1 MSTHSHHPS
10 PPASPGSGI
19 RHQPSPSQTAAYEP
33 NSMRSPGYPSPPAS
47 PPHIVHD
54 DSVASGRKVSGSTV
68 PASVN
73 RSASTSSR
81 SGYAPQAPAGYTSM
95 ASAGA
100 AMQHPSNAMPP
111 PSSSAA
117 AFAQHPPSKLATGG
131 QSHSHRPVSAMPTPT
146 EHATSA
152 SHAAASAAGGAS
164 NVFASMNA
172 NYTER
177 RASAHPTMTTSHNAS
192 SASVPA
198 PIDPTTS
205 QAISSGIPITSPAA
219 LSYFAAHPRRQQV
232 HFGNYLLLQT
242 LGEGEFGKV
251 KLGVHKEWGEEV
263 AVKLIKR
270 DKVATDAAPLNL
282 DDTTNKDPAKMSKVE
297 REIQVLKDVRHPNI
311 VRLYEVIESDRY
323 IGIVLEY
330 ASGGELFD
338 HILAH
343 KYLKEEHACRLFAQ
357 LISGVSY
364 LHQKKIVH
372 RDLKLE
378 NLLLDRNRNVIIT
391 DFGFANN
398 FEDKRDDLMATSCGS
413 PCYAAPELVVQD
425 GLYAGSAVDVW
436 SCGVILY
443 AMLAGYLPFDDDP
456 ANPDGDNINLL
467 YKYILATP
475 LSFPEYITAQP
486 RDLLSR
492 MLVPDPTRRATLEQV
507 MQHSWLRNY
516 RELFKFSVD
525 DLERAAMEQQTKKR
539 QMYRQQM
546 MYQQQLQEQQRRQH
560 MERSQSV
567 RQNVSHLPVGTA
579 YTTNTAVPAAAAHRQ
594 TLPVSATVPD
604 RLYEPVGSACRG
616 ADPSMTPSRITAP
629 SVPAPASAPAPV
641 QAVAPT
647 EPTSAPLPRAATH
660 SSNVAAISGGAAS
673 LVDPVTALGNARGEP
688 RTRLD
693 DGANASSKS
702 STPAASA
709 AREAEQRRSAAQK
722 VQRHTIQL
730 EYGTEERTRKESA
743 ATVVASPPG
752 SRQASQSHRKVSASS
767 ITSRLSETERAKAA
781 ADKLAAAAVPPP
793 SVLQPAPAK
802 TIPAVPAVVPE
813 GEKVIE
819 SKADAQNRGATDMMR
834 SVSANSASR
843 VSVPSP
849 ILEQNQSASS
859 ANHASTAAPS
869 SRVRVPSSASAR
881 SRPNVDGSN
890 IGHGTRVPSSSSQ
903 RVISNPLPASEAVGF
918 PSTTGDRIVSADGT
932 ASRSSASRQASN
944 AAADASAAANSTR
957 PPSATRPV
965 TTDKAAASATRH
977 RKGMSTDKFFLS
989 RLLGSN
995 GANGTAGATN
1005 EKLAPNSSE
1014 AQAEKSKRNSVSR
1027 PVLDRAPSSGG
1038 ANKNSRR
1045 KAMSLVVGRA
1055 AGESSPAAADRA
1067 RALESNVPPHTASE
1081 ASFPSQTSSR
1091 RKEDAS
1097 SPSQQRAA
1105 AAKQRKESGSL
1116 AGPGSSSVSSSRPV
1130 TSSSRQQPL
1139 QQVLQQQNDKTFYDG
1154 STIASTSTAGPSSN
1168 AAKKVMD
1175 WFRKKSLSRGTF
1187 NEQPPLG
1194 PFERSPTSSH
1204 IGGGAASMTPSVIVT
1219 GAQNGTSRH
1228 AEAQTGSGEGVS
1240 GASSVPSSRS
1250 TSGTHSENSEA
1261 TEMTQLT
1268 NLSDAS
1274 HGESDG
1280 VKSSASTVQQ
1290 QATPKASLSAVSN
1303 VSNASA
1309 VEPSSAAAP
1318 LAQRTRPAAA
1328 AASLSNTK
1336 TTAATSPAAAAAAAA
1351 APFNET
1357 RLRYHLGAVDQSA
1370 LTSRSPIDVLKEVH
1384 RVLYEMGIDVR
1395 KEKDED
1401 FKLECVRRKRAKT
1414 LMSATQGIGM
1424 SIRSSVFPP
1433 TQADVERSSR
1443 MSNHRDTLTPSA
1455 STPASGSLRSFLRRG
1470 SYQSGAISPKL
1481 SSSAALLPS
1490 SATSTSIV
1498 LTQDENQPP
1507 PLYGDAAVDGG
1518 QEIRFSVEV
1527 TRIKNLPGLYSLDI
1541 RRMKGNLWA
1550 YKFVY
1555 QALLDRCQLAA

>member
-1 MSTHSHHPS
+1 MSTHSHQPS
-10 PPASPGSGI
+10 PPASPGSAI
-19 RHQPSPSQTAAYEP
+19 HHQPTAPSNAYEP

-47 PPHIVHD
+47 PPQIVQD
-54 DSVASGRKVSGSTV
+54 DTITSARKVSGSAI
-68 PASVN
+68 PASV
-73 RSASTSSR
+73 SR
-81 SGYAPQAPAGYTSM
+81 NAYAAQPAAGCTSM

-100 AMQHPSNAMPP
+100 AMQQQPSSSTSS
-111 PSSSAA
+111 SSSAA
-117 AFAQHPPSKLATGG
+117 FPQHPPSKLATGG

-146 EHATSA
+146 EHSTSA
-152 SHAAASAAGGAS
+152 SRAAAASSNAGAS

-177 RASAHPTMTTSHNAS
+177 RASAHPTMSSSHHAS
-192 SASVPA
+192 SAHNAAAAAS
-198 PIDPTTS
+198 IDPTTS
-205 QAISSGIPITSPAA
+205 HAISSGIPITSPAA

-282 DDTTNKDPAKMSKVE
+282 DDAASKDPAKMTKVE

-486 RDLLSR
+486 RDLLSK

-546 MYQQQLQEQQRRQH
+546 LYQQQLQEQQRRQH

-567 RQNVSHLPVGTA
+567 RQNVAHLPVGTA
-579 YTTNTAVPAAAAHRQ
+579 FTTNAAVPAGA
-594 TLPVSATVPD
+594 SATVPS
-604 RLYEPVGSACRG
+604 RLYEPVGSASRG
-616 ADPSMTPSRITAP
+616 ADSVATAP
-629 SVPAPASAPAPV
+629 TQAAPAAAAAAAAAASS
-641 QAVAPT
+641 VAP
-647 EPTSAPLPRAATH
+647 EPTTAPLPRASTH
-660 SSNVAAISGGAAS
+660 SNVAAGVVGTAS

-693 DGANASSKS
+693 DGANAAL
-702 STPAASA
+702 PAS
-709 AREAEQRRSAAQK
+709 REAEERRPAAQK

-730 EYGTEERTRKESA
+730 EYGGEEASRKE
-743 ATVVASPPG
+743 ATSPPG
-752 SRQASQSHRKVSASS
+752 SRQASQTQRRVSASS
-767 ITSRLSETERAKAA
+767 NSSRATESERAKAA
-781 ADKLAAAAVPPP
+781 AEKLAAAAVPP
-793 SVLQPAPAK
+793 SVLQPAPVQV
-802 TIPAVPAVVPE
+802 PATAAVVPDS
-813 GEKVIE
+813 EKAIASNAE
-819 SKADAQNRGATDMMR
+819 PEKRSAPEMMR
-834 SVSANSASR
+834 NVSASSASR
-843 VSVPSP
+843 VSVPP
-849 ILEQNQSASS
+849 AIMEQNQAPASANRITPPSSS
-859 ANHASTAAPS
+859 A
-869 SRVRVPSSASAR
+869 RVRVPSSASVH
-881 SRPNVDGSN
+881 SRQNVD
-890 IGHGTRVPSSSSQ
+890 GTRVPSSTSQRIVSSQ
-903 RVISNPLPASEAVGF
+903 SSTAGEAVGF
-918 PSTTGDRIVSADGT
+918 PSAAAANSTERAGVTSVDSTVSRSN
-932 ASRSSASRQASN
+932 ASRPATG
-944 AAADASAAANSTR
+944 AADASAASSRPPSSTR
-957 PPSATRPV
+957 PVA
-965 TTDKAAASATRH
+965 TDKATASATRH
-977 RKGMSTDKFFLS
+977 RKGMSTDKFSLP

-995 GANGTAGATN
+995 GSANGVGSATDKASAN
-1005 EKLAPNSSE
+1005 GVE
-1014 AQAEKSKRNSVSR
+1014 AAADKSKRNSVSR
-1027 PVLDRAPSSGG
+1027 PALDRAPSSG
-1038 ANKNSRR
+1038 AASRNSRR

-1055 AGESSPAAADRA
+1055 AGDASPATADRA
-1067 RALESNVPPHTASE
+1067 RALESSHVPHSATE
-1081 ASFPSQTSSR
+1081 ASFPSQTSSSA
-1091 RKEDAS
+1091 RKD
-1097 SPSQQRAA
+1097 
-1105 AAKQRKESGSL
+1105 KQRK
-1116 AGPGSSSVSSSRPV
+1116 ASSSQVPTSRPV
-1130 TSSSRQQPL
+1130 TASSRPQPL
-1139 QQVLQQQNDKTFYDG
+1139 QPSLQQQQQPDKTFYDG

-1194 PFERSPTSSH
+1194 PFERVPASSRAD
-1204 IGGGAASMTPSVIVT
+1204 GTGSKTPSVIVT
-1219 GAQNGTSRH
+1219 SAQNGTSRH
-1228 AEAQTGSGEGVS
+1228 AEAQTGSGEGIS
-1240 GASSVPSSRS
+1240 GAASSVPSSRS
-1250 TSGTHSENSEA
+1250 ASGTHSETSEA
-1261 TEMTQLT
+1261 TELTQLT
-1268 NLSDAS
+1268 NMSDAS
-1274 HGESDG
+1274 HTESDG
-1280 VKSSASTVQQ
+1280 IKSSASTVQQ

-1303 VSNASA
+1303 VSKASA
-1309 VEPSSAAAP
+1309 GGASAARSQQQSQ
-1318 LAQRTRPAAA
+1318 QRRSRVA
-1328 AASLSNTK
+1328 
-1336 TTAATSPAAAAAAAA
+1336 AATSAPTPAAAAA
-1351 APFNET
+1351 APFNEA

-1370 LTSRSPIDVLKEVH
+1370 LTSRSPIEVLKEVQ
-1384 RVLYEMGIDVR
+1384 RVLYEMGIGMR
-1395 KEKDED
+1395 NEKDED

-1443 MSNHRDTLTPSA
+1443 MSHRDSLTPSA
-1455 STPASGSLRSFLRRG
+1455 STPGGGSLRSFLKRSSLQPG
-1470 SYQSGAISPKL
+1470 GATSPKMGA
-1481 SSSAALLPS
+1481 SSALPS
-1490 SATSTSIV
+1490 SSTVASNLV
-1498 LTQDENQPP
+1498 VQDENQPP
-1507 PLYGDAAVDGG
+1507 PLYGDASVDGG

-1555 QALLDRCQLAA
+1555 QALLDRCQLGSSVAA

>member
-1 MSTHSHHPS
+1 MLPS
-10 PPASPGSGI
+10 PF
-19 RHQPSPSQTAAYEP
+19 SQ
-33 NSMRSPGYPSPPAS
+33 
-47 PPHIVHD
+47 
-54 DSVASGRKVSGSTV
+54 
-68 PASVN
+68 
-73 RSASTSSR
+73 
-81 SGYAPQAPAGYTSM
+81 
-95 ASAGA
+95 
-100 AMQHPSNAMPP
+100 
-111 PSSSAA
+111 
-117 AFAQHPPSKLATGG
+117 QHPPSKLATGG
-131 QSHSHRPVSAMPTPT
+131 QSHAHRPVSAMPTPT
-146 EHATSA
+146 EHVSDTSRAT
-152 SHAAASAAGGAS
+152 AAASAAAAAASASTAPNAS
-164 NVFASMNA
+164 NVFASMNPS
-172 NYTER
+172 YTER
-177 RASAHPTMTTSHNAS
+177 RASAHPTMSSSAHHAS
-192 SASVPA
+192 STPSAAS
-198 PIDPTTS
+198 IDPTTS
-205 QAISSGIPITSPAA
+205 HAISSGIPITSPAA

-270 DKVATDAAPLNL
+270 DKVANDAAPLHL
-282 DDTTNKDPAKMSKVE
+282 DDSAQKDPAKMSKVE

-364 LHQKKIVH
+364 LHHKKIVH

-398 FEDKRDDLMATSCGS
+398 FEHKRNDLMATSCGS

-486 RDLLSR
+486 RDLLSK

-507 MQHSWLRNY
+507 MQHSWLRHY

-546 MYQQQLQEQQRRQH
+546 MYQQQLQEQQRRQQ

-567 RQNVSHLPVGTA
+567 RHNVSHLPVGTA
-579 YTTNTAVPAAAAHRQ
+579 YTANTAVSAVSAANVAHRQ
-594 TLPVSATVPD
+594 TLPISATVPD
-604 RLYEPVGSACRG
+604 RLYEPIGSASRG
-616 ADPSMTPSRITAP
+616 ADHSVTPQRAPTASSHQP
-629 SVPAPASAPAPV
+629 P
-641 QAVAPT
+641 VAPT
-647 EPTSAPLPRAATH
+647 ASADAAIAPLPRASTH
-660 SSNVAAISGGAAS
+660 NNVAAAAAAAAAAVAAAPS
-673 LVDPVTALGNARGEP
+673 PVDPVTALGNARGEP

-693 DGANASSKS
+693 DAVP
-702 STPAASA
+702 TIAAA
-709 AREAEQRRSAAQK
+709 YETEPRQLAAQK

-730 EYGTEERTRKESA
+730 EYGGDERPRKESA
-743 ATVVASPPG
+743 PG
-752 SRQASQSHRKVSASS
+752 SRQASQTQRNASASS
-767 ITSRLSETERAKAA
+767 TSSKLAEIERTKTA
-781 ADKLAAAAVPPP
+781 ADKPAANANAIVPP
-793 SVLQPAPAK
+793 SVLQS
-802 TIPAVPAVVPE
+802 TSVQVPATSVVVPE
-813 GEKVIE
+813 SEKANI
-819 SKADAQNRGATDMMR
+819 SKAGAPDMMR
-834 SVSANSASR
+834 SVSASAASR
-843 VSVPSP
+843 VSVPPP
-849 ILEQNQSASS
+849 IMEQTQPSVSA
-859 ANHASTAAPS
+859 HRSTQPTSS
-869 SRVRVPSSASAR
+869 SRVRAPSSASRNNAD
-881 SRPNVDGSN
+881 SGST
-890 IGHGTRVPSSSSQ
+890 GHATRIPTSASQ
-903 RVISNPLPASEAVGF
+903 RVVSTSSAASEPVGF
-918 PSTTGDRIVSADGT
+918 PSSATERTIPSADADAAAG
-932 ASRSSASRQASN
+932 RISASRRASN
-944 AAADASAAANSTR
+944 GAEITEPSHRS
-957 PPSATRPV
+957 PSATRHATADNAPV
-965 TTDKAAASATRH
+965 TSASASASASARH

-995 GANGTAGATN
+995 SANQPNGAGVAGDKVSANGSDAAGDKTKRDSMN
-1005 EKLAPNSSE
+1005 RPAPE
-1014 AQAEKSKRNSVSR
+1014 
-1027 PVLDRAPSSGG
+1027 RAPSSSSTG
-1038 ANKNSRR
+1038 KNGRR
-1045 KAMSLVVGRA
+1045 KAMSLVVGHA
-1055 AGESSPAAADRA
+1055 SGEASSAAADRN
-1067 RALESNVPPHTASE
+1067 RALKAGMPHSATRATFGTQVSGK
-1081 ASFPSQTSSR
+1081 ADDSVSS
-1091 RKEDAS
+1091 A
-1097 SPSQQRAA
+1097 Q
-1105 AAKQRKESGSL
+1105 KQRKGSASL
-1116 AGPGSSSVSSSRPV
+1116 ASQTTSTSRAAQSSTRP
-1130 TSSSRQQPL
+1130 QPL
-1139 QQVLQQQNDKTFYDG
+1139 QPSLQQQQQQQDKAFNDG
-1154 STIASTSTAGPSSN
+1154 STIASSSTAGPSSN

-1194 PFERSPTSSH
+1194 LFERSPTSSYMH
-1204 IGGGAASMTPSVIVT
+1204 GSASQTPSVIVT
-1219 GAQNGTSRH
+1219 SAPNGTSRH
-1228 AEAQTGSGEGVS
+1228 AEAPSGG
-1240 GASSVPSSRS
+1240 SSVPSSRS

-1274 HGESDG
+1274 HQEGDG
-1280 VKSSASTVQQ
+1280 LKSSASTVQQ

-1303 VSNASA
+1303 VSDASA
-1309 VEPSSAAAP
+1309 AGSLVSTRSQQQ
-1318 LAQRTRPAAA
+1318 QRPQPRVAT
-1328 AASLSNTK
+1328 
-1336 TTAATSPAAAAAAAA
+1336 ATSASTTPAR
-1351 APFNET
+1351 FNEA

-1370 LTSRSPIDVLKEVH
+1370 LTSRSPIEVLKEVQ

-1395 KEKDED
+1395 TEKDED

-1414 LMSATQGIGM
+1414 LMSATHGFGM

-1443 MSNHRDTLTPSA
+1443 MSHRDSLTPSA
-1455 STPASGSLRSFLRRG
+1455 SSPGGGSLRSFLKR
-1470 SYQSGAISPKL
+1470 SSLQPGATSPKMG
-1481 SSSAALLPS
+1481 SSTLPS
-1490 SATSTSIV
+1490 SATVTSNLGGAV
-1498 LTQDENQPP
+1498 HDENQPP
-1507 PLYGDAAVDGG
+1507 PLYGDASVDGG

-1527 TRIKNLPGLYSLDI
+1527 TRIKNLTGLYSLDI

-1555 QALLDRCQLAA
+1555 QALLDRCQLGSSTAAVG

>member
-1 MSTHSHHPS
+1 
-10 PPASPGSGI
+10 
-19 RHQPSPSQTAAYEP
+19 
-33 NSMRSPGYPSPPAS
+33 MRSPGYPSPPAS
-47 PPHIVHD
+47 PPHVIQD
-54 DSVASGRKVSGSTV
+54 QAATDSFRNVSGSSSAL
-68 PASVN
+68 PASVT
-73 RSASTSSR
+73 RSASNSSR
-81 SGYAPQAPAGYTSM
+81 HVYAPQSASAYTSM
-95 ASAGA
+95 TSAGA
-100 AMQHPSNAMPP
+100 AMQHASSAMQPP
-111 PSSSAA
+111 PLASDASDASASTSTPYPP
-117 AFAQHPPSKLATGG
+117 QHPPSKLATGG

-146 EHATSA
+146 EHHSSSA
-152 SHAAASAAGGAS
+152 PRNAAQAGPGGAS

-177 RASAHPTMTTSHNAS
+177 RASAHPTMTSSHNPS
-192 SASVPA
+192 SPA
-198 PIDPTTS
+198 TPATIDPTTS

-282 DDTTNKDPAKMSKVE
+282 DDTRNKDPAKMSKVE
-297 REIQVLKDVRHPNI
+297 REVQVLKDVRHPNI

-364 LHQKKIVH
+364 LHHKKIVH

-398 FEDKRDDLMATSCGS
+398 FEDRRDDLMATSCGS

-486 RDLLSR
+486 RDLLSK

-516 RELFKFSVD
+516 RELFKFSVE

-546 MYQQQLQEQQRRQH
+546 IYQQQLQEQQRRQH
-560 MERSQSV
+560 IERSQSV
-567 RQNVSHLPVGTA
+567 RQNLSPLPVGTA
-579 YTTNTAVPAAAAHRQ
+579 YTSNTASVASAASSAHRQ

-604 RLYEPVGSACRG
+604 RLYEPVGSASRG
-616 ADPSMTPSRITAP
+616 AEPGVTASRI
-629 SVPAPASAPAPV
+629 SVPTVPAPAPV
-641 QAVAPT
+641 QPSTPASV
-647 EPTSAPLPRAATH
+647 PRATTH
-660 SSNVAAISGGAAS
+660 SNIVTAGVASHM
-673 LVDPVTALGNARGEP
+673 DPVTALGNARGEP

-693 DGANASSKS
+693 DHVPQPANAAN
-702 STPAASA
+702 AANA
-709 AREAEQRRSAAQK
+709 AEQRRPATQK
-722 VQRHTIQL
+722 GQRHTIQL
-730 EYGTEERTRKESA
+730 EYGGDERARKESA
-743 ATVVASPPG
+743 STVVASPP
-752 SRQASQSHRKVSASS
+752 ASHQTWQSHRKVSQGSTTSISRAS
-767 ITSRLSETERAKAA
+767 ENGRAKAA
-781 ADKLAAAAVPPP
+781 SEKLAAAAVSPL
-793 SVLQPAPAK
+793 VLQPAPAK
-802 TIPAVPAVVPE
+802 AIDAVPAVVPE
-813 GEKVIE
+813 SDKVTE
-819 SKADAQNRGATDMMR
+819 NKAEAQVGAAAAAPDMMR
-834 SVSANSASR
+834 SVSATSASR
-843 VSVPSP
+843 LSVASP
-849 ILEQNQSASS
+849 VMEQNQTNGSAFNRIPSASS
-859 ANHASTAAPS
+859 S
-869 SRVRVPSSASAR
+869 SYARNRVPSSASAS
-881 SRPNVDGSN
+881 SR
-890 IGHGTRVPSSSSQ
+890 TRMENGSSSADKPAHIPTSATNSQ
-903 RVISNPLPASEAVGF
+903 RIVSNPLPAGEAVGF
-918 PSTTGDRIVSADGT
+918 PSATSTTANNNDRTVSSQVVT
-932 ASRSSASRQASN
+932 TRTSASRQGSIAADAPAASN
-944 AAADASAAANSTR
+944 ASR
-957 PPSATRPV
+957 PPSAARPV
-965 TTDKAAASATRH
+965 TGDQAAASASRH

-995 GANGTAGATN
+995 GTSQANGTGAEGAEPPASN
-1005 EKLAPNSSE
+1005 GAE
-1014 AQAEKSKRNSVSR
+1014 ANAEKSSKRNSVTR
-1027 PVLDRAPSSGG
+1027 PAIDRAPSSGG
-1038 ANKNSRR
+1038 ASKNSRR
-1045 KAMSLVVGRA
+1045 KAMSLVVGRQN
-1055 AGESSPAAADRA
+1055 ETSPAAADRR
-1067 RALESNVPPHTASE
+1067 RALEGGVPLPQSATE
-1081 ASFPSQTSSR
+1081 ASFPTSLTCSSR
-1091 RKEDAS
+1091 RKEAPSTAS
-1097 SPSQQRAA
+1097 QHRTAA
-1105 AAKQRKESGSL
+1105 ASKSRNDSSSL
-1116 AGPGSSSVSSSRPV
+1116 AGPGSNVSTSRPV
-1130 TSSSRQQPL
+1130 SSGTRQQ
-1139 QQVLQQQNDKTFYDG
+1139 QQQDKTFYDG

-1175 WFRKKSLSRGTF
+1175 WFRKKSLSRGGTF

-1194 PFERSPTSSH
+1194 PFERSPTSSQISAH
-1204 IGGGAASMTPSVIVT
+1204 SPTAPLTPSVIVT
-1219 GAQNGTSRH
+1219 GAAAANGASRH
-1228 AEAQTGSGEGVS
+1228 AEANTGSGEGIS

-1250 TSGTHSENSEA
+1250 ASGTHSENSEA
-1261 TEMTQLT
+1261 TELT
-1268 NLSDAS
+1268 NITKVSDAS
-1274 HGESDG
+1274 HTSHTESQG
-1280 VKSSASTVQQ
+1280 LKSSASTVQQ

-1303 VSNASA
+1303 VSNVSGGESSLQQQSRDSPAVASTK
-1309 VEPSSAAAP
+1309 AAAV
-1318 LAQRTRPAAA
+1318 
-1328 AASLSNTK
+1328 
-1336 TTAATSPAAAAAAAA
+1336 
-1351 APFNET
+1351 PFNEA

-1370 LTSRSPIDVLKEVH
+1370 LTSRSPIKVLKEVH
-1384 RVLYEMGIDVR
+1384 RVLYEMGIDIR

-1401 FKLECVRRKRAKT
+1401 FKLECIRRKRAKT
-1414 LMSATQGIGM
+1414 LMSATHTIGM

-1433 TQADVERSSR
+1433 TQADVERCSR
-1443 MSNHRDTLTPSA
+1443 MSHRDSLTPSA
-1455 STPASGSLRSFLRRG
+1455 STPGGGSLRSLLRRG
-1470 SYQSGAISPKL
+1470 SYQPGIGLPTL
-1481 SSSAALLPS
+1481 STVASNMVSLQ
-1490 SATSTSIV
+1490 
-1498 LTQDENQPP
+1498 QDENQPP
-1507 PLYGDAAVDGG
+1507 PLYGDASVDGG

-1527 TRIKNLPGLYSLDI
+1527 TRIKNLAGLYSLDI

>member
-19 RHQPSPSQTAAYEP
+19 RHQPSPSQSAAYEH
-33 NSMRSPGYPSPPAS
+33 NSTRSPGYPSPPAS
-47 PPHIVHD
+47 PPHIVYD
-54 DSVASGRKVSGSTV
+54 DSVASGRKVSGSSV
-68 PASVN
+68 PASVTQ
-73 RSASTSSR
+73 SASISSR
-81 SGYAPQAPAGYTSM
+81 SAYAPQTAAGYTSM

-100 AMQHPSNAMPP
+100 AMQLPSTAMPP
-111 PSSSAA
+111 NSSSTAA
-117 AFAQHPPSKLATGG
+117 LAHHPPSKLATGG

-152 SHAAASAAGGAS
+152 SRAAASAAAGGAS

-177 RASAHPTMTTSHNAS
+177 RASAHPTMTSSHNAS

-198 PIDPTTS
+198 SIDPTTS

-282 DDTTNKDPAKMSKVE
+282 DDTANKDPAKMSKVE

-486 RDLLSR
+486 RDLLSK

-604 RLYEPVGSACRG
+604 RLYEPVGSASRG
-616 ADPSMTPSRITAP
+616 ADPSMTPSRIAAP
-629 SVPAPASAPAPV
+629 SVPAPASASAPV
-641 QAVAPT
+641 QAVAPA
-647 EPTSAPLPRAATH
+647 EPASAPLPRAASH
-660 SSNVAAISGGAAS
+660 SHAAASSGGAAS

-693 DGANASSKS
+693 EGANAGSKS

-709 AREAEQRRSAAQK
+709 AREAEQRRPAAQK

-730 EYGTEERTRKESA
+730 EYGTEDRSRKESA
-743 ATVVASPPG
+743 ATAVASPPG

-767 ITSRLSETERAKAA
+767 TTSRLSETERAKAA

-813 GEKVIE
+813 GEKVID

-849 ILEQNQSASS
+849 ILEQNSS
-859 ANHASTAAPS
+859 ALSANQAATAAPS

-890 IGHGTRVPSSSSQ
+890 AGQGARVPSSASQ
-903 RVISNPLPASEAVGF
+903 RIISNPLPAAEAVGF
-918 PSTTGDRIVSADGT
+918 PSTTGDRIVSADAP
-932 ASRSSASRQASN
+932 ASRSRASRQASN
-944 AAADASAAANSTR
+944 AAADASAATNPTR

-995 GANGTAGATN
+995 GANGAAGATN
-1005 EKLAPNSSE
+1005 DKLAPNGSE
-1014 AQAEKSKRNSVSR
+1014 AQAEKSKRNSISR

-1038 ANKNSRR
+1038 TNKNSRR

-1055 AGESSPAAADRA
+1055 AGESSLAAADRA
-1067 RALESNVPPHTASE
+1067 RAVESNLPPHTASE
-1081 ASFPSQTSSR
+1081 ASFPSQTSSH
-1091 RKEDAS
+1091 RKEDAGF
-1097 SPSQQRAA
+1097 PSQQRAA

-1130 TSSSRQQPL
+1130 TGNSRQQPL
-1139 QQVLQQQNDKTFYDG
+1139 QQFLQQQNDKTFYDG

-1204 IGGGAASMTPSVIVT
+1204 VSGGAASTTPSVIVT

-1228 AEAQTGSGEGVS
+1228 AEAHTGSGEGVS

-1309 VEPSSAAAP
+1309 VEPSSAAAAP
-1318 LAQRTRPAAA
+1318 LAQRSRPTAAA
-1328 AASLSNTK
+1328 TSSTNTK
-1336 TTAATSPAAAAAAAA
+1336 TAAAVATTSPTAAT
-1351 APFNET
+1351 PFNET

-1433 TQADVERSSR
+1433 TQADLERSSR
-1443 MSNHRDTLTPSA
+1443 MSSHRDSLTPSA

-1470 SYQSGAISPKL
+1470 SYQSGATSPKL

-1490 SATSTSIV
+1490 SATSNSIV

>member
-1 MSTHSHHPS
+1 MRIRLLCLADAAAAMSSHNHHPS
-10 PPASPGSGI
+10 PPASPGSY
-19 RHQPSPSQTAAYEP
+19 PATATSDL
-33 NSMRSPGYPSPPAS
+33 NSARSPGYPSPPAS
-47 PPHIVHD
+47 PPQFLQD
-54 DSVASGRKVSGSTV
+54 DVASSSRKVSGSAAAVT
-68 PASVN
+68 

-81 SGYAPQAPAGYTSM
+81 SAYAP
-95 ASAGA
+95 
-100 AMQHPSNAMPP
+100 PP
-111 PSSSAA
+111 QQSAA
-117 AFAQHPPSKLATGG
+117 AYSSMTGAAAALAPQHHPPSKLATGG

-146 EHATSA
+146 EHTS
-152 SHAAASAAGGAS
+152 SAAAARSAASAAAGGAS
-164 NVFASMNA
+164 NVFASMNP

-177 RASAHPTMTTSHNAS
+177 RASAHPTMSTTHNS
-192 SASVPA
+192 TNPPVPA
-198 PIDPTTS
+198 HIDPTTTH
-205 QAISSGIPITSPAA
+205 ALNSGIPITSPAA

-270 DKVATDAAPLNL
+270 DKVASDAPLNL
-282 DDTTNKDPAKMSKVE
+282 DDNPNKDPAKMSKVE

-343 KYLKEEHACRLFAQ
+343 KYLKEDHACRLFAQ

-364 LHQKKIVH
+364 LHHKKIVH

-398 FEDKRDDLMATSCGS
+398 FEDKRNDLMATSCGS

-546 MYQQQLQEQQRRQH
+546 MYQHQLQEQQRRQQL
-560 MERSQSV
+560 ERSQSV
-567 RQNVSHLPVGTA
+567 RQNVSHLSVGTA
-579 YTTNTAVPAAAAHRQ
+579 HTTNTAVPASSSAATAHRQ

-604 RLYEPVGSACRG
+604 RLYEPVGSATSAPRV
-616 ADPSMTPSRITAP
+616 TA
-629 SVPAPASAPAPV
+629 VPAAAAAHPV
-641 QAVAPT
+641 ALEPVAA
-647 EPTSAPLPRAATH
+647 APLPRATTH
-660 SSNVAAISGGAAS
+660 ANVAAAAPAP

-693 DGANASSKS
+693 DDAPATRKS
-702 STPAASA
+702 VTPAPAPV
-709 AREAEQRRSAAQK
+709 RAEQRRPAAQK

-730 EYGTEERTRKESA
+730 EYGGDERSRNDA
-743 ATVVASPPG
+743 APAPTAAVASPPG
-752 SRQASQSHRKVSASS
+752 SRHTSQSHRKVSASS
-767 ITSRLSETERAKAA
+767 TASRASDAERAKAA

-793 SVLQPAPAK
+793 SVLQPAPAPVPVK
-802 TIPAVPAVVPE
+802 AAVIPAKPALVPE
-813 GEKVIE
+813 SERIIE
-819 SKADAQNRGATDMMR
+819 AKIDARGPVAPDMMR
-834 SVSANSASR
+834 SVSASSASR
-843 VSVPSP
+843 ISVPAA
-849 ILEQNQSASS
+849 IAEQGPASS
-859 ANHASTAAPS
+859 GASRAQPTSSSSTRARVASTA
-869 SRVRVPSSASAR
+869 SASYRA
-881 SRPNVDGSN
+881 STAEGTNVAGPAPAASTQ
-890 IGHGTRVPSSSSQ
+890 GQ
-903 RVISNPLPASEAVGF
+903 RISSNPLPSSQSVGF
-918 PSTTGDRIVSADGT
+918 PS
-932 ASRSSASRQASN
+932 ASTEAPAS
-944 AAADASAAANSTR
+944 STR

-965 TTDKAAASATRH
+965 TADKGAAAATRH
-977 RKGMSTDKFFLS
+977 RKGMSTDKFFFG

-995 GANGTAGATN
+995 GASHANANAAAVRSA
-1005 EKLAPNSSE
+1005 EDKLAPTDAS
-1014 AQAEKSKRNSVSR
+1014 ADKSKRNSVTR
-1027 PVLDRAPSSGG
+1027 PALDRAPSSNS
-1038 ANKNSRR
+1038 AAEKSSRR

-1055 AGESSPAAADRA
+1055 NEPSPAASDRA
-1067 RALESNVPPHTASE
+1067 RALETSLASNSASR
-1081 ASFPSQTSSR
+1081 PSTR
-1091 RKEDAS
+1091 AKEDSVPAANT
-1097 SPSQQRAA
+1097 RAA
-1105 AAKQRKESGSL
+1105 AQKQRKESGSL
-1116 AGPGSSSVSSSRPV
+1116 AGSGSYSTSSASSKQQPTGSSRYQA
-1130 TSSSRQQPL
+1130 QQAA
-1139 QQVLQQQNDKTFYDG
+1139 QHSQDRTFYDG
-1154 STIASTSTAGPSSN
+1154 STIASTSTTGPSSN

-1194 PFERSPTSSH
+1194 PFERAPASPQ
-1204 IGGGAASMTPSVIVT
+1204 INGAAPSTPSVIVT
-1219 GAQNGTSRH
+1219 GAHASPSAHGHGRH
-1228 AEAQTGSGEGVS
+1228 ADAQTGSEGVS

-1250 TSGTHSENSEA
+1250 ASGTHSENSEA
-1261 TEMTQLT
+1261 TELTQAT
-1268 NLSDAS
+1268 NLTDAS

-1280 VKSSASTVQQ
+1280 IKSSASTVQQ

-1303 VSNASA
+1303 VSNVSGVERERPQSKQQQQRAQQAGARASG
-1309 VEPSSAAAP
+1309 SSAAVV
-1318 LAQRTRPAAA
+1318 
-1328 AASLSNTK
+1328 
-1336 TTAATSPAAAAAAAA
+1336 
-1351 APFNET
+1351 PFNET
-1357 RLRYHLGAVDQSA
+1357 QLRYHLGAVDQSA
-1370 LTSRSPIDVLKEVH
+1370 LTSRSPIEVLREVQ
-1384 RVLYEMGIDVR
+1384 RVLYEMGIEVR
-1395 KEKDED
+1395 REKDED

-1414 LMSATQGIGM
+1414 LISATHGIGM

-1443 MSNHRDTLTPSA
+1443 MSHRETLTPSA
-1455 STPASGSLRSFLRRG
+1455 STPGGGSLRSFLRRG
-1470 SYQSGAISPKL
+1470 SYQAGATSPKL
-1481 SSSAALLPS
+1481 GGMSTLPS
-1490 SATSTSIV
+1490 SPTVASQLV
-1498 LTQDENQPP
+1498 VGDENQPP

-1518 QEIRFSVEV
+1518 QEVRFSVEV

-1550 YKFVY
+1550 YKFIY
-1555 QALLDRCQLAA
+1555 QALLDRAHLGSSVAA